1 MKITFLT
8 GAGISQPS
16 GIEVFS
22 GGIWSEYD
30 MNIVA
35 SPKSS
40 LYDEVQMKLFW
51 QQVRNKMLLAQP
63 NIAHYCISALEKNN
77 DVCVLTQNVDDL
89 HERAGSTNV
98 HHLHGSILNV
108 RHDSGRHFIGH
119 EPIGANDRL
128 DIVLFGEPIY
138 DYDFAKQR
146 ISESDVFVVIGTS
159 LTVYPVNKL
168 LKCAK
173 KVNTKYILDVD
184 RLHRYMY
191 LLIQGNVCETLPLL
205 VERWL

>member
-98 HHLHGSILNV
+98 HHLHGSILYA
-108 RHDSGRHFIGH
+108 RHDVDRYFIGN
-119 EPIGANDRL
+119 EPIDADVRL
-128 DIVLFGEPIY
+128 DIVLFGESIY